1 MAQPPSKADSF
12 SAYLEAMKRTKSATH
27 AATSGTPLSLMSL
40 LEKADN
46 KTMPLTELMAAS
58 GMPFPDFADAMK
70 SLHQSGY
77 VTLSGPPA
85 ETVALTPQGEQ
96 VCGLLRTR

>member
-1 MAQPPSKADSF
+1 
-12 SAYLEAMKRTKSATH
+12 MKRTKSATH
-27 AATSGTPLSLMSL
+27 AAPTGTPLSLMSL
-40 LEKADN
+40 LEKAEN

-58 GMPFPDFADAMK
+58 GMAFPDFAEAMK

-85 ETVALTPQGEQ
+85 ETVALTAQGEQ
-96 VCGLLRTR
+96 VCGLLRAK